1 MTQTLHPSFSVVYY
15 IGKWLDRID
24 KFIKDGLQQYLLKNS
39 ISCPYNG
46 ATHGGLPGM
55 EGFGHSE

>member
-1 MTQTLHPSFSVVYY
+1 MTKTLLPSFLAVYN

-24 KFIKDGLQQYLLKNS
+24 KFIRDGLQQYLLRISNS
-39 ISCPYNG
+39 YPYNG

-55 EGFGHSE
+55 EDFGHSE

>member
-1 MTQTLHPSFSVVYY
+1 MTQTLHPSFSAVYY
-15 IGKWLDRID
+15 IAMWLDRID
-24 KFIKDGLQQYLLKNS
+24 KFVRDGLQQYLLRISNS
-39 ISCPYNG
+39 YPYNG

>member
-1 MTQTLHPSFSVVYY
+1 MTKTLLPSFSAVYN
-15 IGKWLDRID
+15 IGKWLDWID
-24 KFIKDGLQQYLLKNS
+24 KFIRDGLQQYLLRNS
-39 ISCPYNG
+39 ISYPYNG